1 MQESYCGTFL
11 KERKER
17 NRKGKKR
24 RGRRKR
30 KKGRKKRTHSQLFQ
44 RDLYF
49 EGSSSL
55 INKTLIM
62 DSELHLAG
70 RGPWGWSGR
79 SRWRVLEPVHR
90 LAPKRPLYTTLPN
103 SFPFGKLENL
113 PFMLLKLSQEP
124 TFPAHHGQQDFSVT
138 ESNEVL
144 YPEGEK
150 TVWSAEGLLKR
161 SGATVNPPGSG
172 QPWVGITHLRMLN
185 ITALAPGCLW
195 RPHLYHLL
203 SKSSWKH
210 SGRFLSSFS
219 LTASNL
225 LEAG

>member
-1 MQESYCGTFL
+1 MQEGCCGKFL
-11 KERKER
+11 KEKKER
-17 NRKGKKR
+17 GIEGER
-24 RGRRKR
+24 RRR
-30 KKGRKKRTHSQLFQ
+30 KKGRKKRRTYSQLFQ

-70 RGPWGWSGR
+70 RGVWGWSGR
-79 SRWRVLEPVHR
+79 SRWRVLEPVHS

-138 ESNEVL
+138 ESNEIL
-144 YPEGEK
+144 YPEGQK
-150 TVWSAEGLLKR
+150 TVWGAEGLWKR
-161 SGATVNPPGSG
+161 SHG
-172 QPWVGITHLRMLN
+172 QPTRFRPALGGYHPSAHAQHRRPGPRMPLE
-185 ITALAPGCLW
+185 T
-195 RPHLYHLL
+195 HLYHLL
-203 SKSSWKH
+203 LKSSWKH
-210 SGRFLSSFS
+210 SGKFLSSFL
-219 LTASNL
+219 LTVSNL